1 MFLFLLH
8 TGAGREAE
16 AHGGIQQLLAL
27 QLAVSWR
34 ELEKGC
40 AGAAASA
47 CDICRGKRESVIGKE
62 QVETRVY
69 YIIIICGKEEEIKER
84 LGLGG

>member
-1 MFLFLLH
+1 MQV
-8 TGAGREAE
+8 
-16 AHGGIQQLLAL
+16 QQL
-27 QLAVSWR
+27 QLVIS
-34 ELEKGC
+34 
-40 AGAAASA
+40 AGE
-47 CDICRGKRESVIGKE
+47 RESVIGKE